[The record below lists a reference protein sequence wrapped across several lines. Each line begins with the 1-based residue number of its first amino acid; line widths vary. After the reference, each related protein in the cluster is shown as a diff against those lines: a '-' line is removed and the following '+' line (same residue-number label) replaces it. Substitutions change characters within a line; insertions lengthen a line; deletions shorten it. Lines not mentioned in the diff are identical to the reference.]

1 MQPAAPVAMP
11 EVVPVLVAVVEVV
24 VVDAKLVNDILMECR
39 WSESGEAKKRIV
51 NQVRLQAFL

>member
-1 MQPAAPVAMP
+1 MATS
-11 EVVPVLVAVVEVV
+11 EIVPVLVAVAEVV

-51 NQVRLQAFL
+51 NQVRLQAYL